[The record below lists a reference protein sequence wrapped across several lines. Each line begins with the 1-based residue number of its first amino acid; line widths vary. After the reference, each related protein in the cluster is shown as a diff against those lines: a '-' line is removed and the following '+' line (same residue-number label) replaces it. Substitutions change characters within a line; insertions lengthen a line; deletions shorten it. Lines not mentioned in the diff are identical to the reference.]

1 VTYRRGR
8 LGEVGVP
15 DLQLCHRDHQDWGD
29 AMEGAGL
36 YPKAGMQDAP
46 PAFRNMALR
55 GSALSGTAFPVRPVL
70 RLPLKSMMFG
80 SVQTPVMY
88 PFLITNHQL
97 RRVTDGKQS

>member
-36 YPKAGMQDAP
+36 YAKAGMQDAP
-46 PAFRNMALR
+46 PAF
-55 GSALSGTAFPVRPVL
+55 
-70 RLPLKSMMFG
+70 
-80 SVQTPVMY
+80 
-88 PFLITNHQL
+88 
-97 RRVTDGKQS
+97 VTWPYAAPP